1 MLLKRQVIVTSLGY
15 CCRQSGRPPSPDC
28 WSSCNVR
35 GKMGED
41 EKGMVIEV
49 EDMVCVQNVG
59 GKDS

>member
-1 MLLKRQVIVTSLGY
+1 M
-15 CCRQSGRPPSPDC
+15 
-28 WSSCNVR
+28 R
-35 GKMGED
+35 GEMGED